1 MKWYVVRA
9 RPSLELKAAEEIA
22 GLGQVA
28 YVSRYRKE
36 YQHARNKKWA
46 VRYYSLMPGY
56 LFVLATDHWPRV
68 LGLDSVDSILRAH
81 NGEPAPIPDE
91 TVQALRKKQDAGD
104 YDEMRVHGRV
114 EVGTSVKVMTGALA
128 GFHGPVSSSTDEHV
142 IMMLQMFGREV
153 AAKVPLENLGQTG

>member
-36 YQHARNKKWA
+36 YKHARHKGWSVK
-46 VRYYSLMPGY
+46 YYSLMPGY

-68 LGLDSVDSILRAH
+68 LNCESVDCILRSN
-81 NGEPAPIPDE
+81 NGEPVPIPDT
-91 TVQALRKKQDAGD
+91 TVQAIRQAQDAGD
-104 YDEMRVHGRV
+104 YDEMRVHGRL
-114 EVGTSVKVMTGALA
+114 EAGTSVKVLTGALA
-128 GFHGPVSSSTDEHV
+128 GLHGPVSASTDAHV
-142 IMMLQMFGREV
+142 IMTLQMFGREV
-153 AAKVPLENLGQTG
+153 AAKVPLEKLGHTG